1 MSEEELERI
10 KRLKEKDAED
20 AANALLDQ
28 QVNDAEHDLKL
39 LKELKA
45 KLEEKQEDLNI
56 QMKEVEDENDRLSE
70 SFQPPPMNDDYRGNF
85 FDQLRNLEAI
95 QEQFKGQI
103 QGLKAV
109 NYNLNSEISKT
120 ESQIRIILQQVDDL
134 KEQYATAEADRSH
147 RNSDLYQARNKLS
160 ELDEQLEQV
169 TKDCIDIKET
179 IKRKAN
185 ELKDFS
191 VESVS
196 DLVTQ
201 KQALEDELKR
211 RREDLTNLKNRQRDF
226 LIKEQVDLK
235 SRQKDADDK
244 MSANVWMSQRL
255 SLVSK
260 VKKAREELDLLSS
273 RQRGVS
279 RSSTRNDSIK
289 DNMKWTNE
297 DAKYAIAC
305 EIAELQKE
313 PPKFLRNALS
323 TELNFKKEMEN
334 QLESIERTTEQIQ
347 QFKQTT
353 MELMHEQEITASK
366 TEKLGLLKKELAEL
380 RGKI

>member
-28 QVNDAEHDLKL
+28 QVHDAEHDLKL

-45 KLEEKQEDLNI
+45 KLEKKQEDLNI
-56 QMKEVEDENDRLSE
+56 QMNEVEEENDRLSE
-70 SFQPPPMNDDYRGNF
+70 NFQPPPMNDDYRGNF

-120 ESQIRIILQQVDDL
+120 ESQIRILDQQVNEL
-134 KEQYATAEADRSH
+134 KDQYATAEADRSH

-160 ELDEQLEQV
+160 ELDEQLEQI

-191 VESVS
+191 IESVS
-196 DLVTQ
+196 TLVTQ
-201 KQALEDELKR
+201 KQALEDELRK
-211 RREDLTNLKNRQRDF
+211 RREDLTALKSRERDF
-226 LIKEQVDLK
+226 LIREQVGLK
-235 SRQKDADDK
+235 SRQKDAADK
-244 MSANVWMSQRL
+244 TSANVWMSQRL
-255 SLVSK
+255 SLVAK
-260 VKKAREELDLLSS
+260 IQKAREEFDLLSQ
-273 RQRGVS
+273 RQRGVT

-323 TELNFKKEMEN
+323 TELNFKKEMES

-347 QFKQTT
+347 QFKLTT

-366 TEKLGLLKKELAEL
+366 AEKLGLLKKELAEL

>member
-28 QVNDAEHDLKL
+28 QVHDAEHDLKL

-45 KLEEKQEDLNI
+45 KLEKKQEELNI
-56 QMKEVEDENDRLSE
+56 EMNNVEDENDRLSE
-70 SFQPPPMNDDYRGNF
+70 MFQPPPMNDDVRGSF

-95 QEQFKGQI
+95 QEQYKGHI

-120 ESQIRIILQQVDDL
+120 ESQIRIISQQVNEL
-134 KEQYATAEADRSH
+134 NEQLATAEADRLH

-160 ELDEQLEQV
+160 ELDENLEQV

-191 VESVS
+191 IESVS
-196 DLVTQ
+196 SLVTQ
-201 KQALEDELKR
+201 KQALEEELRKR
-211 RREDLTNLKNRQRDF
+211 REQLTILKNRERD
-226 LIKEQVDLK
+226 LTIKEQAVVK
-235 SRQKDADDK
+235 KRAKESENK
-244 MSANVWMSQRL
+244 MSASVWMSQRL

-260 VKKAREELDLLSS
+260 VKKAREELDLLTS

-279 RSSTRNDSIK
+279 RSSIRNDSIK

-297 DAKYAIAC
+297 DAKMAIAC

-313 PPKFLRNALS
+313 PPKFLQNALS
-323 TELNFKKEMEN
+323 TELNFKKEMES
-334 QLESIERTTEQIQ
+334 QLEDIEETTKQIQ
-347 QFKQTT
+347 QFKVTT

-366 TEKLGLLKKELAEL
+366 AEKLGLLKKELAEL